1 MRIMS
6 KVYHERATRATAGD
20 THTGLLK
27 SSFSRLQRERREK
40 VGHPTLRLGTAVPKN
55 PARLIRRMEGEEQIP
70 EMSLM
75 PLRHRCSV

>member
-27 SSFSRLQRERREK
+27 SSFSRLQGERREK

-55 PARLIRRMEGEEQIP
+55 PARLIYELIARQRTWKQEI
-70 EMSLM
+70 
-75 PLRHRCSV
+75 C